1 MPFWGEFVI
10 VKWVQNVNLKEGNIM
25 DNNIEVKNIS
35 LDLIDPNPMNKDI
48 FVVSDIAG
56 LMNSIREH
64 GFMGAIEVYLKPD
77 GRYQIS
83 AGHRRY
89 NVMKL
94 LGEKTIPCIV
104 KDLEDESTVTMKLIE
119 SNINTR
125 VLSPMELSKAI
136 IAYERALNEEG
147 YSGSVN
153 NKLMQ
158 VFNISETKLL
168 KLRSIAKL
176 TDSLQKYAYKVNFPY
191 EAFYDATYFSQDRQ
205 KELYEL
211 LIEHFKQFPD
221 TELTANLVTQYIQQ
235 IKGEIKIEK
244 ERIERKKILETIQYE
259 EVGTQE
265 TTNVLVPD
273 VADVTP
279 DVQLDIKPKDVQPQI
294 FEQPKFISY
303 EDAMPEQQ
311 DVVIT
316 SNDRPIINVNVESN
330 ITYNPVDFEMEL
342 HVNKMLKIIENKNVI
357 ISKECK
363 EKMIENMAFIINQ
376 LRQMK

>member
-294 FEQPKFISY
+294 FEQPQFISY

-376 LRQMK
+376 LRQMG

>member
-279 DVQLDIKPKDVQPQI
+279 DVQLDIKPKDVQPLI
-294 FEQPKFISY
+294 FEQPQFISY

-311 DVVIT
+311 DVVVT
-316 SNDRPIINVNVESN
+316 SNDRPIINVNDESN

-376 LRQMK
+376 LRQMG

>member
-244 ERIERKKILETIQYE
+244 ERIERKKILETIRYE

-279 DVQLDIKPKDVQPQI
+279 DVQQDIKPKDVQPQI
-294 FEQPKFISY
+294 FEQPQFISY

>member
-1 MPFWGEFVI
+1 
-10 VKWVQNVNLKEGNIM
+10 M

-89 NVMKL
+89 NAMKL

-104 KDLEDESTVTMKLIE
+104 KDLEDESTVAMKLIE

-153 NKLMQ
+153 NKLMH

-176 TDSLQKYAYKVNFPY
+176 TDSLQEYAYKVNFPY

-211 LIEHFKQFPD
+211 LVDHFKQFPD
-221 TELTANLVTQYIQQ
+221 TELTANLVTQYIQR
-235 IKGEIKIEK
+235 IKSEIRIEK
-244 ERIERKKILETIQYE
+244 EKNEREKILKTIQYE

-265 TTNVLVPD
+265 EPNITVPD
-273 VADVTP
+273 ITPDIKP
-279 DVQLDIKPKDVQPQI
+279 DVQPIN
-294 FEQPKFISY
+294 FEPPKFISY
-303 EDAMPEQQ
+303 EDVMPEQQ
-311 DVVIT
+311 GVVVT
-316 SNDRPIINVNVESN
+316 NNDRPIINVNVESN
-330 ITYNPVDFEMEL
+330 VTYNPVDFEMEL
-342 HVNKMLKIIENKNVI
+342 HVNKMLKIVENKNVS

-363 EKMIENMAFIINQ
+363 EKLIEEMDFIINQ
-376 LRQMK
+376 LRQIE

>member
-294 FEQPKFISY
+294 FEQPQFISY

>member
-1 MPFWGEFVI
+1 
-10 VKWVQNVNLKEGNIM
+10 M
-25 DNNIEVKNIS
+25 DNNIEVKNIP

-89 NVMKL
+89 NAMKL

-104 KDLEDESTVTMKLIE
+104 RDLEDESTVTMKLIE

-125 VLSPMELSKAI
+125 ILSPIELSKAI
-136 IAYERALNEEG
+136 VAYEKALNEEG

-168 KLRSIAKL
+168 KLRSISKL
-176 TDSLQKYAYKVNFPY
+176 ADSLQKYAYQVNFPY

-211 LIEHFKQFPD
+211 LVEHFSRFPN
-221 TELTANLVTQYIQQ
+221 TELSANLVTQYIQQ
-235 IKGEIKIEK
+235 IKNEIRLEK
-244 ERIERKKILETIQYE
+244 EKNEREKILKTLQPEEINIQKKPNSR
-259 EVGTQE
+259 VS
-265 TTNVLVPD
+265 
-273 VADVTP
+273 
-279 DVQLDIKPKDVQPQI
+279 DIKPNVQPI
-294 FEQPKFISY
+294 KYESPKFISY

-311 DVVIT
+311 GVVVT
-316 SNDRPIINVNVESN
+316 GNDRPIINVNVESN
-330 ITYNPVDFEMEL
+330 VTYNPVDFEMEL
-342 HVNKMLKIIENKNVI
+342 HVNKMLKIVENKNVS

-363 EKMIENMAFIINQ
+363 EKIIEDMAFIINQ
-376 LRQMK
+376 LRTME

>member
-1 MPFWGEFVI
+1 MPFWGGFVI

-279 DVQLDIKPKDVQPQI
+279 DVQQDIKPKDVQPQI
-294 FEQPKFISY
+294 FEQPQFISY
-303 EDAMPEQQ
+303 EDALPEQQ

>member
-1 MPFWGEFVI
+1 
-10 VKWVQNVNLKEGNIM
+10 M

-259 EVGTQE
+259 EAGTQE

-279 DVQLDIKPKDVQPQI
+279 DVQLDIKPKDVQPLN
-294 FEQPKFISY
+294 FEQPQFISY

-311 DVVIT
+311 DVVVT
-316 SNDRPIINVNVESN
+316 SNDRPLINVNVESN

-376 LRQMK
+376 LRQMG